1 VLGIDRPRL
10 ACNRRLVLP
19 GLLPPLPLC
28 VRQLFL
34 ADLLLQFAQLL
45 LEGLLVL
52 PTVAIAH
59 ATALA
64 DE

>member
-10 ACNRRLVLP
+10 AYNRRLVLP

-34 ADLLLQFAQLL
+34 ADLLLQFA
-45 LEGLLVL
+45 
-52 PTVAIAH
+52 
-59 ATALA
+59 
-64 DE
+64 